1 MGIPYYFA
9 SLIRNHKNIVKNL
22 ESITNIHNLYLDSNS
37 IIYDSLD
44 FTLFQNKSQFENLI
58 IQKVVDKIELII
70 KTINP
75 SKNIIVAFDGV
86 PPIAK
91 LNQQKNRR
99 YKSWSQEEIT
109 KSINK
114 IEHQVKWNS
123 AAITPGTNFMDK
135 LDKKII

>member
-9 SLIRNHKNIVKNL
+9 NLIRNHKNIVKNL

-58 IQKVVDKIELII
+58 IQKVIDKLELII
-70 KTINP
+70 KTISP
-75 SKNIIVAFDGV
+75 SKNIIIAFDGV

-99 YKSWSQEEIT
+99 YKTSYQANLF
-109 KSINK
+109 NK
-114 IEHQVKWNS
+114 NTPWDTS
-123 AAITPGTNFMDK
+123 AITPGTRFMEK
-135 LDKKII
+135 LNLNI